1 MVRLILALS
10 ALIFSQ
16 AVAMTITLP
25 FSVVARLTN
34 SAFEVE
40 AGKTY
45 EIYAQG

>member
-1 MVRLILALS
+1 MVRLFLAIFALLLS
-10 ALIFSQ
+10 EVA
-16 AVAMTITLP
+16 AMTTTLP
-25 FSVVARLTN
+25 FSVVERLTN